1 MLTLPANAR
10 IFLCKDPINMRK
22 SFEGLSAV
30 IEQLFPGELFSG
42 ALFIFLNRARNHIKV
57 LFWDRDGFAIW
68 YKRLEKGLFVRNACN
83 NSLDR
88 REFLM
93 LLEGIEPKKIRP
105 KFFLENG

>member
-1 MLTLPANAR
+1 MLTLPNAK

-22 SFEGLSAV
+22 SFEGLSGIV
-30 IEQLFPGELFSG
+30 EQLFPGELLSG
-42 ALFIFLNRARNHIKV
+42 SLFVFLNRQRNCLKA

-68 YKRLEKGLFVRNACN
+68 YKRLERGSFVRNTQN

-105 KFFLENG
+105 KFSLKK